1 MVNYLALLE
10 VKPKHIANPKTGF
23 DVKFILEKENGEEKE
38 APVKRK
44 LEEDEEEDEEE
55 GGVRGAEA
63 PAEDDE
69 EEVEEEKANDLVATP
84 AKLVAPKHKTV
95 IIDMRKHPAN
105 GVNRDLILKRLRLGP
120 GAPAIEAPT
129 VAAPTVVAATIKP
142 KTKVAAIPK
151 VDAAPAPEP
160 DAVLDATKSQPVV
173 RKITGKKVII
183 GKPFIFTKPQIA
195 ARLPKPTSKII
206 HKASAYYMNN
216 RKISVEKLNKI
227 FQPYRQEI
235 LDKSD
240 ELTCDDKD
248 GVNFELLTHQK
259 AVRDYLNLMTPYRGL
274 LLLHAL
280 GSGKT
285 CTSIAIA
292 EGMKSEKRVFVMT
305 PASLSKNFFSQLKDC
320 GDHLY
325 RKNQFWEFVSTDGQP
340 QFEKL
345 LSNALS
351 LSMTYIE
358 KHKGA
363 WLVDVKKPANFTGL
377 STPEQNAIDEQL
389 DEMIKN
395 KYKEIH
401 YNAPNIKKIFDELS
415 EQSTINPFDN
425 SVVLIDEAHNFVSR
439 IVNQVKKQNT
449 ISYILYKYLME
460 ATNVK
465 IVMMTGTPIINYPNE
480 IGILFNILRGA
491 IKTWTFQLNVKEVV
505 TTESILRMFDAENFN
520 TYDYVAYNNGTL
532 TITRNPYG
540 FVNVKKNGFAKISDA
555 YAGVKLD
562 ETGNIINDVEFLKA
576 IRLILKKGNIEIIE
590 TGKPNPEMN
599 KALPDDA
606 DTFLNMFVDADDELI
621 KNEQLFKRR
630 VLGLTSHF
638 PSTQDSLLPT
648 LLKWTDETGVDRDYE
663 EVRVEMSDYQFTVYE
678 KIREIER
685 NKESSRKKNEKMG
698 KKNKNDDLFKTTSS
712 YRIRSRACC
721 NFAFPDPPGRPLPSA
736 RKHAE
741 DEKEES
747 EEEEKGEEKGEK
759 KGEGES
765 EEKEKDEEAE
775 GAFEPNTV
783 EYNERIQIALQ
794 YLADRPE
801 EFLIPSKL
809 KDFSP
814 KFTEILNNLMDEDNV
829 GLHLVYSQFRTV
841 EGVGL
846 LKVILE
852 ANGYAQFKIQ
862 KKSHSEWVIDQKDE
876 DKLKPKF
883 MLYTG
888 TETEEEKD
896 ILLKIYNSQW
906 EYVPS
911 SITKEFEGIAEN
923 NHMGEIIKII
933 MITSSGA
940 EGINLKNT
948 RFVHI
953 VEPYWHMVRVDQVI
967 GRARRI
973 CSHSKLPEELRT
985 VKVFLYLATFNL
997 EKLKAA
1003 GNKTIIEK
1011 DVSKID
1017 SRPLSTD
1024 ESLFETAGI
1033 KNRINQQL
1041 LKSVKESA
1049 FDCAVYSGINKDKLV
1064 CYNYG
1069 KIQSNDFGSH
1079 PTIDEDQHMKDELE
1093 TKKVNIKV
1101 TKLTEAGVDY
1111 AYDKTKNEIYT
1122 MDNYQQAKTINA
1134 TLVPIGRVIKVKNK
1148 NTIQLF

>member
-10 VKPKHIANPKTGF
+10 VKPKHISNPKTGF
-23 DVKFILEKENGEEKE
+23 DVKFVLEKENIEEKV
-38 APVKRK
+38 APDKRK
-44 LEEDEEEDEEE
+44 LEEDEDDEGEESVRGVAEE
-55 GGVRGAEA
+55 GEESVRGAE
-63 PAEDDE
+63 
-69 EEVEEEKANDLVATP
+69 EK
-84 AKLVAPKHKTV
+84 KHRTV

-129 VAAPTVVAATIKP
+129 VAAPTAVAPIIKP
-142 KTKVAAIPK
+142 KTKVGPK
-151 VDAAPAPEP
+151 ADAVPEP
-160 DAVLDATKSQPVV
+160 DAESKADAAPEPEPKPVV

-363 WLVDVKKPANFTGL
+363 WLVDVKKPANFTDL

-439 IVNQVKKQNT
+439 IVNQVKKTKT

-491 IKTWTFQLNVKEVV
+491 IKTWTFQLNVKEAV
-505 TTESILRMFDAENFN
+505 TTESFLRMFDAENFN

-540 FVNVKKNGFAKISDA
+540 FINVKKNGFAKVSDA

-576 IRLILKKGNIEIIE
+576 IRLILKNAKIEIIE

-648 LLKWTDETGVDRDYE
+648 LLKWTDETGVERDYE

-736 RKHAE
+736 RKHGEE
-741 DEKEES
+741 DEKEGDDDS
-747 EEEEKGEEKGEK
+747 EENAREEK
-759 KGEGES
+759 KGEREKKGE
-765 EEKEKDEEAE
+765 EEKDEEVDEAE

-809 KDFSP
+809 KEFSP
-814 KFTEILNNLMDEDNV
+814 KFAEILNNLMDEDNV

-841 EGVGL
+841 EGIGL

-852 ANGYAQFKIQ
+852 ANGYAQFKIK
-862 KKSHSEWVIDQKDE
+862 KKSHSDWVIDQKDE

-997 EKLKAA
+997 EKLKKI
-1003 GNKTIIEK
+1003 GNKTILEK

-1017 SRPLSTD
+1017 GRPLSTD

-1079 PTIDEDQHMKDELE
+1079 PSIEEDQHMKDELE

-1134 TLVPIGRVIKVKNK
+1134 ALVPIGRVVKVKNK
-1148 NTIQLF
+1148 NTIQWFSGNGPKL

>member
-10 VKPKHIANPKTGF
+10 VKPKHISNPKTEF
-23 DVKFILEKENGEEKE
+23 NVKLVIEKEKEED
-38 APVKRK
+38 APVVVIDKRK
-44 LEEDEEEDEEE
+44 LEEEEDEE

-63 PAEDDE
+63 PAEDE
-69 EEVEEEKANDLVATP
+69 EEDGASDVVETP

-95 IIDMRKHPAN
+95 IIDMRKHPTN

-129 VAAPTVVAATIKP
+129 VAAPTVVAPTIKP
-142 KTKVAAIPK
+142 KTKAAPK
-151 VDAAPAPEP
+151 AALDAAPEAAP
-160 DAVLDATKSQPVV
+160 DAAPDAEATVKPVV
-173 RKITGKKVII
+173 RKITGKKVVI
-183 GKPFIFTKPQIA
+183 GKPFLFTKPKIA
-195 ARLPKPTSKII
+195 ERLPKPTSKII

-351 LSMTYIE
+351 LSMTYIQ

-363 WLVDVKKPANFTGL
+363 WLVDVKKPANFTEL

-439 IVNQVKKQNT
+439 IVNQVKKPNT
-449 ISYILYKYLME
+449 ISYMLYDYLMK

-491 IKTWTFQLNVKEVV
+491 IKTWTFQLNVKEAV
-505 TTESILRMFDAENFN
+505 TTESILRMFDAANFN

-540 FVNVKKNGFAKISDA
+540 FVNVKKNGFAKITDA

-562 ETGNIINDVEFLKA
+562 ETGNISDVDFQKA
-576 IRLILKKGNIEIIE
+576 IKRILTNEKVEIIDAA
-590 TGKPNPEMN
+590 TKLVMN

-648 LLKWTDETGVDRDYE
+648 LLKWRDEAGVEHDYE
-663 EVRVEMSDYQFTVYE
+663 EVKVEMSDYQFTIYE

-698 KKNKNDDLFKTTSS
+698 KKNKNDDIFKTTSS

-721 NFAFPDPPGRPLPSA
+721 NFAFPDPPGRPLPTIK
-736 RKHAE
+736 KHAE
-741 DEKEES
+741 DEDEKDDKDEED
-747 EEEEKGEEKGEK
+747 
-759 KGEGES
+759 
-765 EEKEKDEEAE
+765 EKEKEKEEVDEVE

-814 KFTEILNNLMDEDNV
+814 KFTEILKNLMDEDNV

-841 EGVGL
+841 EGIGL

-862 KKSHSEWVIDQKDE
+862 KKSANEWVIDQKDE

-911 SITKEFEGIAEN
+911 SITKDFEGIAEN
-923 NHMGEIIKII
+923 NHMGEIIRII

-997 EKLKAA
+997 EKLKKA
-1003 GNKTIIEK
+1003 GNKTILEK
-1011 DVSKID
+1011 DVSKING
-1017 SRPLSTD
+1017 RPLSTD

-1049 FDCAVYSGINKDKLV
+1049 FDCAVYAGINKDKLV

-1079 PTIDEDQHMKDELE
+1079 PSIEEDQHMKDELE

-1101 TKLTEAGVDY
+1101 AKLTEAGIDY

-1148 NTIQLF
+1148 NTIQWF

>member
-10 VKPKHIANPKTGF
+10 VKPKHISNPKTGF
-23 DVKFILEKENGEEKE
+23 DVKFVLEKENGEEKE

-44 LEEDEEEDEEE
+44 LDEDEEDEEEKEEYEEE

-63 PAEDDE
+63 PAE
-69 EEVEEEKANDLVATP
+69 EK
-84 AKLVAPKHKTV
+84 KHKTV
-95 IIDMRKHPAN
+95 IIDMRKHPTN
-105 GVNRDLILKRLRLGP
+105 GVNRELILKRLRLGP
-120 GAPAIEAPT
+120 GVPAIEAPT
-129 VAAPTVVAATIKP
+129 VAAPNAVAPIIKP
-142 KTKVAAIPK
+142 KTKVAPK
-151 VDAAPAPEP
+151 ATEPDVGTDAAPEP
-160 DAVLDATKSQPVV
+160 DAAKPKPVV
-173 RKITGKKVII
+173 RKITGKKVVI

-195 ARLPKPTSKII
+195 ERLPKPTSKII

-235 LDKSD
+235 LDKSA

-325 RKNQFWEFVSTDGQP
+325 RKNQFWEFVTTDGQP

-351 LSMTYIE
+351 LSMTYIQ

-363 WLVDVKKPANFTGL
+363 WLVDVKKPANFTDL

-401 YNAPNIKKIFDELS
+401 YNAPNMKKIFDELS

-439 IVNQVKKQNT
+439 IVNQVKKTKT

-491 IKTWTFQLNVKEVV
+491 IKTWTFQLNVKEAV
-505 TTESILRMFDAENFN
+505 TTESFLRMFDAENFN

-540 FVNVKKNGFAKISDA
+540 FVNVKKNGFAKVSDA

-562 ETGNIINDVEFLKA
+562 ESGNIINDVEFLKA
-576 IRLILKKGNIEIIE
+576 IRQILKNAKIEIIE

-648 LLKWTDETGVDRDYE
+648 LLKWTDETGVERDYE

-698 KKNKNDDLFKTTSS
+698 KNKNDDLFKTTSS

-736 RKHAE
+736 RKHE
-741 DEKEES
+741 EEEKEES
-747 EEEEKGEEKGEK
+747 EEDK
-759 KGEGES
+759 
-765 EEKEKDEEAE
+765 EKEDEDKAKDAEEIEEAE

-809 KDFSP
+809 KEFSP
-814 KFTEILNNLMDEDNV
+814 KFTEIMKNLMDEDNV

-841 EGVGL
+841 EGIGL

-997 EKLKAA
+997 EKLKKI
-1003 GNKTIIEK
+1003 GNKTILEK
-1011 DVSKID
+1011 DVSKING
-1017 SRPLSTD
+1017 RPLSTD

-1079 PTIDEDQHMKDELE
+1079 PSIEEDQHMKDELE

-1101 TKLTEAGVDY
+1101 AKLTEAGVDY

-1148 NTIQLF
+1148 STIQWFSGSGPKL

>member
-10 VKPKHIANPKTGF
+10 VKPKHISNPKTGF
-23 DVKFILEKENGEEKE
+23 DVKFLLEKEKEEKKV
-38 APVKRK
+38 PDKRK
-44 LEEDEEEDEEE
+44 LEEDEEEEKEEE
-55 GGVRGAEA
+55 K
-63 PAEDDE
+63 DDE
-69 EEVEEEKANDLVATP
+69 ETNAPGVADDEGDNVREVKQ
-84 AKLVAPKHKTV
+84 KTV

-105 GVNRDLILKRLRLGP
+105 GVNRELILKRLRLGP

-129 VAAPTVVAATIKP
+129 VAAPTAVAPKP
-142 KTKVAAIPK
+142 KTKVGPK
-151 VDAAPAPEP
+151 ADAVPEP
-160 DAVLDATKSQPVV
+160 DVVKPKPVV
-173 RKITGKKVII
+173 RKITGKKVVI

-195 ARLPKPTSKII
+195 ERLPKPTSKII
-206 HKASAYYMNN
+206 HKASTYYMNN

-235 LDKSD
+235 LDKSA

-248 GVNFELLTHQK
+248 GVSFELLTHQK

-325 RKNQFWEFVSTDGQP
+325 RKNQFWEFVTTDGQP

-351 LSMTYIE
+351 LSMTYIQ

-363 WLVDVKKPANFTGL
+363 WLVDVKKPANFTDL

-401 YNAPNIKKIFDELS
+401 YNAPNMKKIFDELS

-439 IVNQVKKQNT
+439 IVNQVKKTKT

-491 IKTWTFQLNVKEVV
+491 IKTWTFQLNVKEAV
-505 TTESILRMFDAENFN
+505 TTESFLRMFDAENFN

-540 FVNVKKNGFAKISDA
+540 FVNVKKNGFAKVSDA

-562 ETGNIINDVEFLKA
+562 ESGNIINDVEFLKA
-576 IRLILKKGNIEIIE
+576 IRQILKNAKIEIIE

-648 LLKWTDETGVDRDYE
+648 LLKWTDETGVERDYE

-698 KKNKNDDLFKTTSS
+698 KNKNDDLFKTTSS

-721 NFAFPDPPGRPLPSA
+721 NFAFPDPPGRPLPTA

-747 EEEEKGEEKGEK
+747 EEDDKDKDKDKDAE
-759 KGEGES
+759 
-765 EEKEKDEEAE
+765 EKDEDKDKEEIDEAE

-794 YLADRPE
+794 YLADRPD

-809 KDFSP
+809 KEFSP
-814 KFTEILNNLMDEDNV
+814 KFTEIMKNLMDEDNV

-841 EGVGL
+841 EGIGL

-862 KKSHSEWVIDQKDE
+862 KKSHSDWVIDQNDE

-997 EKLKAA
+997 EKLKKI
-1003 GNKTIIEK
+1003 GNKTILEK
-1011 DVSKID
+1011 DVSKING
-1017 SRPLSTD
+1017 RPLSTD

-1079 PTIDEDQHMKDELE
+1079 PSIEEDQHMKDELE

-1101 TKLTEAGVDY
+1101 AKLTDAGVDY

-1134 TLVPIGRVIKVKNK
+1134 ALVPIGRVIKVKNK
-1148 NTIQLF
+1148 NTIQWFSGSGPKL